1 MSHAV
6 VNIKEDRMSAIW
18 DSLAAQGNRKATIQ
32 LMKSE
37 QGWVFFYSGA
47 IYQPETTN
55 KEGKDPVFR
64 CRKVR
69 WEFHFVKVK
78 VKRQKVWLF
87 TTQIVLI
94 MGFLGG
100 ISLWD
105 SLQGIPTHP
114 QVTRVS
120 FCMNSKFP
128 GFSPADVWKYNFTH
142 HQQKVCVW
150 KTFVRNLLK
159 IPAHTG
165 GPVCSN

>member
-1 MSHAV
+1 MQLSISKKTACLQY
-6 VNIKEDRMSAIW
+6 ETAWPPRAIGKPPSSW
-18 DSLAAQGNRKATIQ
+18 WNQNKAILFLVQHNNLKRQIRKARIQ
-32 LMKSE
+32 FSDDTSKM
-37 QGWVFFYSGA
+37 GA
-47 IYQPETTN
+47 SL
-55 KEGKDPVFR
+55 
-64 CRKVR
+64 
-69 WEFHFVKVK
+69 
-78 VKRQKVWLF
+78 WLF
-87 TTQIVLI
+87 ITHLVLI
-94 MGFLGG
+94 MGFLGEL
-100 ISLWD
+100 SLWD

-120 FCMNSKFP
+120 FCMNSRFP